1 MARVYFC
8 VYIYIHAYTFIYLLL
23 SLSIY
28 ICMYIPPHLPPPT
41 RIPSPSPPLRS
52 TPRGPSL
59 RDEGKRRHDVG
70 SSARGWRDHLGLR
83 TPWRILML
91 SQKACPSDGQ
101 DPVSSALEA
110 CCSGVRACARARRS
124 RRLVSLVVRHG
135 RISHRCAPAGTH
147 SAAPRRAWPP
157 QSHRAA
163 GEERAGA
170 V

>member
-1 MARVYFC
+1 MIA
-8 VYIYIHAYTFIYLLL
+8 A
-23 SLSIY
+23 
-28 ICMYIPPHLPPPT
+28 
-41 RIPSPSPPLRS
+41 PSPSPPLRS
-52 TPRGPSL
+52 TPRGPSLRDEGKRRHIHTHTHTHAHAHTYTRGPSL